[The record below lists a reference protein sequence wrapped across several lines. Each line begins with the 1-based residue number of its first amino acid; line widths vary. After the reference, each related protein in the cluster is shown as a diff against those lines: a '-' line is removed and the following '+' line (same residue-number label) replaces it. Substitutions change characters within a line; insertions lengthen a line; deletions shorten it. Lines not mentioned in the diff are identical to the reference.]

1 MQFIDIDGD
10 IINVSRITYISRYV
24 AHVDANYKEDPITV
38 NIKIYFDNDYITIT
52 QQTYDKLIEYL
63 NPTPV

>member
-10 IINVSRITYISRYV
+10 IINVSRITYISRY
-24 AHVDANYKEDPITV
+24 EDPITV
-38 NIKIYFDNDYITIT
+38 NIKIFFDNDYITIT

-63 NPTPV
+63 NPITI